1 MPIDKPKPKLDIE
14 ALKKRHKELE
24 REKAMSEANFK
35 TATQQLDALKEEARA
50 KYATDDL
57 EQLKKKLQEMKDQN
71 EQKRA
76 EYQGHLEE
84 IETRLAQV
92 EKNFADP
99 KPA

>member
-1 MPIDKPKPKLDIE
+1 MPIEKPNPKLDIE

-24 REKAMSEANFK
+24 REKNMSEADLK
-35 TATQQLDALKEEARA
+35 TATTQLDALKEEARA

-71 EQKRA
+71 EQKRS

-99 KPA
+99 KPQ

>member
-1 MPIDKPKPKLDIE
+1 MPTEKPVLDIDT
-14 ALKKRHKELE
+14 LKKRHKTLELQ
-24 REKAMSEANFK
+24 KAKSEESLKN
-35 TATQQLDALKEEARA
+35 ATEQLDALKEEARS

-57 EQLKKKLQEMKDQN
+57 AQLKKKLQEMKDQN

-84 IETRLAQV
+84 IETRLAQG

-99 KPA
+99 KPQ

>member
-1 MPIDKPKPKLDIE
+1 MRTKSPDP
-14 ALKKRHKELE
+14 ALP
-24 REKAMSEANFK
+24 
-35 TATQQLDALKEEARA
+35 
-50 KYATDDL
+50 
-57 EQLKKKLQEMKDQN
+57 N